1 MKLITLLLTI
11 LPFINCLAENDNSSF
26 PIDISA
32 ASGVQ
37 VYDAENR
44 LEAHDRLS
52 IARSDST
59 IYGNKAI
66 IRYVKKDDK
75 RQPRELIVNDRVIT
89 VSPQATIYADKA
101 LYDVGQEKLTFSG
114 KLVKLYGL
122 TANVYAK
129 KSLAYLPNKKQAIA
143 RGNVE
148 MEDLQSPQKL
158 FADRIDF
165 FFKDGTQKGQGVAQ
179 SKESKE
185 LMGALEYVEG
195 HGDVRIVLPGK
206 IATGNHA
213 SFRAGK
219 NIIEMWGNVLVTDDN
234 KQLRGEYAVIYKNQG
249 ESKVFANLPKHKR
262 PAGTAADSGPQKRV
276 KIVLLPK

>member
-1 MKLITLLLTI
+1 MKLTTLLLTI
-11 LPFINCLAENDNSSF
+11 LPLINCLAEIDNNSF

-37 VYDAENR
+37 VFDSENR
-44 LEAHDRLS
+44 LEAYDRLS
-52 IARSDST
+52 IVRSDTT
-59 IYGNKAI
+59 IYGNKAV
-66 IRYVKKDDK
+66 IRYINKDDK
-75 RQPRELIVNDRVIT
+75 RQPRELEVNNEVVT
-89 VSPQATIYADKA
+89 VSPQATIYADQA
-101 LYDVGQEKLTFSG
+101 LYDVGQEKLTFLG

-122 TANVYAK
+122 TVNVYAK

-165 FFKDGTQKGQGVAQ
+165 FFKDGAQKRQ
-179 SKESKE
+179 SLPQSRESQE

-206 IATGNHA
+206 IATGDHA

-262 PAGTAADSGPQKRV
+262 PAGAAEDNGLQKRV

>member
-1 MKLITLLLTI
+1 MRFVLLLGL
-11 LPFINCLAENDNSSF
+11 LPFIDSMAEVEKNSF

-32 ASGVQ
+32 AAGVQ
-37 VYDAENR
+37 VYDSENR
-44 LEAHDRLS
+44 LEAYDQLS
-52 IARSDST
+52 IARSDAT
-59 IYGNKAI
+59 IYGDKAV

-89 VSPQATIYADKA
+89 VSPQATIYADQVI
-101 LYDVGQEKLTFSG
+101 YDVKQEKLTFLG

-122 TANVYAK
+122 TANINAK

-143 RGNVE
+143 RGKVE
-148 MEDLQSPQKL
+148 MQDLQSPQKL

-165 FFKDGTQKGQGVAQ
+165 FFKDGAQKEQGFTQ

-195 HGDVRIVLPGK
+195 HGNVRIVLPGK
-206 IATGNHA
+206 IATGDHA

-249 ESKVFANLPKHKR
+249 QSKVFANLPKHKR
-262 PAGTAADSGPQKRV
+262 PAGTATNNGPQKRV